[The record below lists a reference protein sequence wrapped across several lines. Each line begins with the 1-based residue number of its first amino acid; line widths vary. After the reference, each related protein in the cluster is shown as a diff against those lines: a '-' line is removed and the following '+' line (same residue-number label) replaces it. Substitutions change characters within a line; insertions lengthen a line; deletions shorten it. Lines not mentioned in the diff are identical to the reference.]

1 MYGQQYRSV
10 ECAYQCE
17 KVGRFGL
24 EALTIIMKTFTT
36 AAQARRLGGEIPK
49 SNGLGNTKFVFM
61 NQLLLQKREQVKVF
75 RRELLSS
82 EGKELVHPLPDPFCE
97 TGKND
102 AQTRYVRYLA
112 INYPK
117 RLDLLFIKNK

>member
-17 KVGRFGL
+17 KVGCFGL

-61 NQLLLQKREQVKVF
+61 NQLKVF

-102 AQTRYVRYLA
+102 AQTRYVRYLGHS
-112 INYPK
+112 IIP
-117 RLDLLFIKNK
+117 